1 MSKKI
6 TEDQKLEI
14 LNLFKEG
21 VIIKEIA
28 LKYQFTVPTI
38 TRQLKKLVGIEEFKN
53 IKSRAFDKFD
63 VKNQPHN
70 GKEEISFKEN
80 PQSTYND
87 QQYNFFEI
95 PPIEEGFN
103 LEHQIEVSSE
113 PLSNFE
119 LPKLVYMVVSNK
131 IELQVKFLKDYPEW
145 QFLPDTDLER
155 KSIEIFDDLKSAKKS
170 CGKEQKVIKV
180 PNTSVLKIVAP
191 ILVNRGIS
199 RIISKDKLLSL

>member
-6 TEDQKLEI
+6 TEAQKIEI

-38 TRQLKKLVGIEEFKN
+38 TRQLKKLVGVEEFKN
-53 IKSRAFDKFD
+53 IKSRALSKFD
-63 VKNQPHN
+63 TKNQLPDRKN
-70 GKEEISFKEN
+70 EIFLKEN
-80 PQSTYND
+80 TQSIYND

-103 LEHQIEVSSE
+103 LEHQKEVSSE

-119 LPKLVYMVVSNK
+119 LPKLAYMVVSNK
-131 IELQVKFLKDYPEW
+131 IELQVRCLKDYPEW
-145 QFLPDTDLER
+145 QFLPVADLER
-155 KSIEIFDDLKSAKKS
+155 KSIEIFDNLKSAKKS

-180 PNTSVLKIVAP
+180 PNTNVLKIVAP
-191 ILVNRGIS
+191 ILINKGIS

>member
-1 MSKKI
+1 VSKKI

-87 QQYNFFEI
+87 Q
-95 PPIEEGFN
+95 
-103 LEHQIEVSSE
+103 
-113 PLSNFE
+113 
-119 LPKLVYMVVSNK
+119 
-131 IELQVKFLKDYPEW
+131 
-145 QFLPDTDLER
+145 
-155 KSIEIFDDLKSAKKS
+155 
-170 CGKEQKVIKV
+170 
-180 PNTSVLKIVAP
+180 
-191 ILVNRGIS
+191 
-199 RIISKDKLLSL
+199 